1 MTQLGVSRAFF
12 ASLPLHST
20 PNLRNSSVEPQTK
33 SVPSSASQTIV
44 ILDFGA
50 QYTQLIAR
58 RIREQNVFSVV
69 LPCTAK
75 LDDVKSYAPAGI
87 ILSGAPWS
95 VYDKDAPPA
104 DARVFELGLPV
115 LGICYGL
122 QFMVHTLGGKVRPA
136 AKREYGRAEIDIV
149 SDSVLFQGLA
159 KKLAVWM
166 SHGDEALELPPGFE
180 LMAKTHYA
188 VAGIQNTAKRW
199 YAVQF
204 HPEVHHTP
212 QGTQMLRN
220 FVFEICGAKPTWTP
234 QRFIDSTV
242 EHVKKQVGSGRA
254 ICALSGGVDSS
265 VAAVLVDRALRD
277 AKGKSRLTCVFVNN
291 GVLRKNEFEKV
302 QKTLRD
308 KLGLRLDAV
317 DATDRFLKKLKGVSD
332 PEKKRKIIGNEFIKV
347 FEKEAERITKSE
359 GNVKWLVQGT
369 LYPDVIESRS
379 VRGPSQVIKSHHNVG
394 GLPAKMKL
402 KLIEPLK
409 DLFKDEVLKIGRDL
423 GMPDE
428 ILQRQPFPGPGLVRV
443 LGEVTPDRLAELRE
457 CEDIVVTEVKE
468 AGLYTKIW
476 QSFAVLLPVM
486 SVGVMGDMRT
496 YAYTCAIRAVGSEDG
511 MTADWFPLPHDVLK
525 IISTRIVNEVKGVN
539 RVVYDITSKPPGTIE
554 WE

>member
-1 MTQLGVSRAFF
+1 
-12 ASLPLHST
+12 
-20 PNLRNSSVEPQTK
+20 VEPQ
-33 SVPSSASQTIV
+33 SGRNESIV

-58 RIREQNVFSVV
+58 RIREQNVFSIV
-69 LPCTAK
+69 LPCTAS
-75 LDDVKSYAPAGI
+75 LDEVKSCAPVGI
-87 ILSGAPWS
+87 VLSGAPWS

-104 DARVFELGLPV
+104 DPRVFKLGLPV

-122 QFMVHTLGGKVRPA
+122 QFMVHALGGKVRPA
-136 AKREYGRAEIDIV
+136 DKREYGHAEVDIV
-149 SDSVLFQGLA
+149 AESVLFKGMA
-159 KKLAVWM
+159 KRQSVWM

-180 LMAKTHYA
+180 LTAKTAHA
-188 VAGIQNTAKRW
+188 VAGIQNVAKKW
-199 YAVQF
+199 FAVQF
-204 HPEVHHTP
+204 HPEVHHTRN
-212 QGTQMLRN
+212 GTEILRN
-220 FVFEICGAKPTWTP
+220 FIFRICGAKPLWTP
-234 QRFIDSTV
+234 QHFIDSTV
-242 EHVKKQVGSGRA
+242 EQVKEQVGEGRA

-277 AKGKSRLTCVFVNN
+277 ARGNSRLTCVFVNN
-291 GVLRKNEFEKV
+291 GLLRKNEFEKV
-302 QKTLRD
+302 QKTLHE
-308 KLGLRLDAV
+308 KLGLRLDGV
-317 DATDRFLKKLKGVSD
+317 DAAARFLVKLKGVSD

-347 FEKEAERITKSE
+347 FEREARRIEKEE
-359 GNVKWLVQGT
+359 GKVKWLVQGT

-394 GLPAKMKL
+394 GLPDKMKL

-409 DLFKDEVLKIGRDL
+409 DLFKDEVRNIGRDL
-423 GMPDE
+423 GMPEE
-428 ILQRQPFPGPGLVRV
+428 ILQRQPFPGPGLAVRV
-443 LGEVTPDRLAELRE
+443 LGEVTPERLGLLRE
-457 CEDIVVTEVKE
+457 CDDIVVTEIKN

-496 YAYTCAIRAVGSEDG
+496 YAYTCAIRAVSSEDG
-511 MTADWFPLPHDVLK
+511 MTADWVELPHEVLK
-525 IISTRIVNEVKGVN
+525 NISTRIVNEVKGVN

>member
-1 MTQLGVSRAFF
+1 M
-12 ASLPLHST
+12 
-20 PNLRNSSVEPQTK
+20 ETK
-33 SVPSSASQTIV
+33 SPHNQTSVNQSVV

-69 LPCTAK
+69 LPCTAS
-75 LDDVKSYAPAGI
+75 LDEIKSYAPVGI
-87 ILSGAPWS
+87 VLSGAPWS
-95 VYDKDAPPA
+95 VYDKGAPPA
-104 DARVFELGLPV
+104 DTRVFELGLPV

-136 AKREYGRAEIDIV
+136 EKREYGRAEIDIV
-149 SDSVLFQGLA
+149 AESILFQGLA
-159 KKLAVWM
+159 RRLAVWM

-188 VAGIQNTAKRW
+188 VAGIQNVAKKW

-212 QGTQMLRN
+212 QGTQILRN
-220 FVFEICGAKPTWTP
+220 FVFQICGAKPTWTS
-234 QRFIDSTV
+234 QHFIDSTV
-242 EHVKKQVGSGRA
+242 EQIRQQVGTGRA

-265 VAAVLVDRALRD
+265 VSAVLVDRALRD
-277 AKGKSRLTCVFVNN
+277 AKGKHAPSTSSGQALSGAEGSRLTCVFVNN

-302 QKTLRD
+302 QQTLRD
-308 KLGLRLDAV
+308 RLGLHVDAV
-317 DATDRFLKKLKGVSD
+317 DATDRFLGKLAGVTE

-347 FEKEAERITKSE
+347 FEREARRIEKNE
-359 GNVKWLVQGT
+359 GKVKWLVQGT

-394 GLPAKMKL
+394 GLPEKMKL
-402 KLIEPLK
+402 RLIEPLK
-409 DLFKDEVLKIGRDL
+409 DLFKDEVRKIGRDL
-423 GMPDE
+423 GIPGE
-428 ILQRQPFPGPGLVRV
+428 ILQRQPFPGPGLAVRI
-443 LGEVTPDRLAELRE
+443 LGEVTAERLRLLRE
-457 CEDIVVTEVKE
+457 CDDIVVSEVKE

-486 SVGVMGDMRT
+486 SVGVMGDQRT
-496 YAYTCAIRAVGSEDG
+496 YAYTCAIRAVSSEDG
-511 MTADWFPLPHDVLK
+511 MTADWVPLPPEVLK
-525 IISTRIVNEVKGVN
+525 TISTRIVNEVKGIN